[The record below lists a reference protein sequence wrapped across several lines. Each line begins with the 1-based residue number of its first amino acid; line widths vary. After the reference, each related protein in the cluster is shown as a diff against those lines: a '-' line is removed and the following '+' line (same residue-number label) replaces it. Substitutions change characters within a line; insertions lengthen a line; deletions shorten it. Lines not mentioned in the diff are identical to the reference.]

1 MTMSDILFELGFE
14 EMPVE
19 ELKILSHSF
28 SSCIDKELR
37 ANNVTIDVQYYMTP
51 RRIAF
56 IMNNVPDQTPSET
69 VEMKGPPVNIFY
81 TEDNSLSKQ
90 GQGFLKSKDLS
101 EKDIIKKD
109 NAVYYTA
116 VKGGHDI
123 VDIVKNAITETL
135 RKIPFKKTMKWP
147 GSDMRFSRPIRWIL
161 FIKND
166 KQVDFHM
173 AGINSSN
180 ITYGNRNAG
189 NRAVRID
196 SVNDYDKA
204 LRDNF
209 VILDEISPVTT
220 SIIAER
226 YYMIQEGIRDIN
238 ENKGL
243 HIGISDAGI
252 PVDDELIEENAL
264 LTEYPR
270 VLLGSFNS
278 RFTDMPAPIIRAA
291 LKQHQRYFYAGD
303 SHHFAFVTNQPNNEM
318 DREIIHNNEKIITA
332 RLEDAEFYFHGDM
345 KRSMDDYRTMLNNTV
360 FYAQLG
366 TYGDKVKR
374 ISKLASYLNSM
385 LNRGNIDFDEL
396 ALISKFDIATDMI
409 KDGKEFTKLQGE
421 IGYQYALSMGIDK
434 DKAICAREH
443 YMPRTKSDCIP
454 SSYEAVLLS
463 IADKAD
469 NVAGAFIAGHKPT
482 GSKDVMGVRRDVLAL
497 IYLLYELA
505 HSSNDVN
512 KAISRTD
519 IRALFKHAVQLYSI
533 EDSGILDDIMDF
545 IRDRIAV
552 EFQHYGYSIDALRT
566 VLASATFNIFDIQQ
580 KCIAINLIRSEN
592 EDDFITLI
600 TGIKRVNNIL
610 RSAEYEEVEGSDFSD
625 TYEKALYDAARKADR
640 DNSALYKKGDFSGIL
655 RNFLQMRS
663 TIDDFFDNVL
673 VMDEDKHKRNTRL
686 NLLASVQSVF
696 EQFGDF
702 SQIVIEG
709 TNNIDTK
716 ENR

>member
-28 SSCIDKELR
+28 PSCIDKELKT
-37 ANNVTIDVQYYMTP
+37 NNVTIDVQYYMTP
-51 RRIAF
+51 RRIAL
-56 IMNNVPDQTPSET
+56 IMNNVPDQTPSEEI
-69 VEMKGPPVNIFY
+69 EMKGPPISVFY
-81 TEDNSLSKQ
+81 SEDGSLSKQ
-90 GQGFLKSKDLS
+90 GQGFLKSKNLS

-116 VKGGHDI
+116 VKGGQSIIDI
-123 VDIVKNAITETL
+123 MKKSVAEAL
-135 RKIPFKKTMKWP
+135 RTVPFKKTMKWP
-147 GSDMRFSRPIRWIL
+147 GSDMRFSRPIRWML
-161 FIKND
+161 FIKD
-166 KQVDFHM
+166 DTLVDFHM
-173 AGINSSN
+173 AGIKSSN

-196 SVNDYDKA
+196 SVNDYVKA
-204 LRDNF
+204 LTDNY
-209 VILDEISPVTT
+209 VILDEIYPETNSV
-220 SIIAER
+220 IGKR
-226 YYMIQEGIRDIN
+226 YYMIQDGIRKIN
-238 ENKGL
+238 EKKGL
-243 HIGISDAGI
+243 HIGLSDTGKT
-252 PVDDELIEENAL
+252 VDDELIEENAL

-303 SHHFAFVTNQPNNEM
+303 SHHFAFVTNQPNDEM

-374 ISKLASYLNSM
+374 ISKLASYLNSI
-385 LNRGNIDFDEL
+385 LNKGNIDFDEL

-421 IGYQYALSMGIDK
+421 IGYQYALNMGIDK

-443 YMPRTKSDCIP
+443 YMPRTKSDSIP
-454 SSYEAVLLS
+454 SSYEAVMLS

-497 IYLLYELA
+497 LYLLYELA
-505 HSSNDVN
+505 HSSDDVN

-519 IRALFKHAVQLYSI
+519 LRALSKHAVQLYSI
-533 EDSGILDDIMDF
+533 EDSGTVDEIMDF
-545 IRDRIAV
+545 IRERIAV

-566 VLASATFNIFDIQQ
+566 VLASVSFNIFDIQQ
-580 KCIAINLIRSEN
+580 KCIAINMIRSEN

-610 RSAEYEEVEGSDFSD
+610 RSAEYEPVEGIDFSD
-625 TYEKALYDAARKADR
+625 KYEKSLYDASRQAER
-640 DNSALYKKGDFSGIL
+640 DNSALYKKGDFTGIL

-673 VMDEDKHKRNTRL
+673 VMDEDSDKRNARL

-702 SQIVIEG
+702 SHIVIEG